1 MTVIISKPAINLR
14 QELASLRNQ
23 GGKQRAVFETVG
35 DTSSASFAIPTGFKP
50 VAVYVDGSRQREGSG
65 EAYLVTF
72 DGFIYTVTFDSA
84 PAAVNI
90 DIDIEVSE

>member
-1 MTVIISKPAINLR
+1 MTVNITKPALNLR
-14 QELASLRNQ
+14 EELASLRNQ
-23 GGKQRAVFETVG
+23 EGKQRAVFETVG
-35 DTSSASFAIPTGFKP
+35 DTSLVSFAITAGFKP

-65 EAYLVTF
+65 EAYIISF

-90 DIDIEVSE
+90 DIDMEVAE